1 MARDAREIMSRE
13 IMGISMKSAGR
24 YIAIHIWL
32 WPGLGLE
39 IMGREKHE
47 IILGRA
53 TCHTSPTD
61 PPDHRQR
68 QTPHI
73 ASL

>member
-53 TCHTSPTD
+53 TCAAGQG
-61 PPDHRQR
+61 R
-68 QTPHI
+68 
-73 ASL
+73 ASRERGEAAGRVSM